1 MISTGLRFAQ
11 LRNPQIATEIYFK
24 EKRMFDI
31 LVDYLSSI
39 APAYAA
45 LIATTFTWFVTA
57 VGAAFVF
64 FFKKLNRPFLD
75 TMMGFTGGVMIAA
88 SFWSLLAP
96 AINMTEGES
105 FAKVIPAAIGFFG
118 GAMFIFVLDKIL
130 PHVHINFK
138 KTEGI
143 KTPWQRTTL
152 LVLAITMH
160 NIPEGLAVGVLFGGA
175 ASGVPEAS
183 IAGAL
188 ILAIGIGL
196 QNLPEGIAVAVPLR
210 RMGLSRRKSFM
221 MGQASALVEPI
232 AGVLGAVAVS
242 IFTPILPYAL
252 AFAAGAMIFVVI
264 EEVVPESQQDGNT
277 DLATMGF
284 IGGFII
290 MMVLDVALG

>member
-1 MISTGLRFAQ
+1 
-11 LRNPQIATEIYFK
+11 
-24 EKRMFDI
+24 MFDI
-31 LVDYLSSI
+31 IVDYLSSI
-39 APAYAA
+39 SPAYAA

-64 FFKKLNRPFLD
+64 FFKKMNRPFLD

-96 AINMTEGES
+96 AINMSEGES
-105 FAKVIPAAIGFFG
+105 FVKVMPAAIGFLG
-118 GAMFIFVLDKIL
+118 GALFIFVLDKIL

-160 NIPEGLAVGVLFGGA
+160 NIPEGLAVGVLFG
-175 ASGVPEAS
+175 
-183 IAGAL
+183 
-188 ILAIGIGL
+188 
-196 QNLPEGIAVAVPLR
+196 
-210 RMGLSRRKSFM
+210 
-221 MGQASALVEPI
+221 
-232 AGVLGAVAVS
+232 
-242 IFTPILPYAL
+242 
-252 AFAAGAMIFVVI
+252 VI

-277 DLATMGF
+277 DMATMGF